1 MTKPERFFTG
11 KVIALVL
18 LALAVGLGIG
28 EFKRD
33 REQQEATKA
42 KQTYA
47 ERKAAKKAKEAADLQ
62 KPPGE
67 RIYQTSRGELL
78 VLGVN
83 IKPKGEPVQTVA
95 CFVWLGQSGQTAM
108 DCPQSPIDIDELV
121 NQRLDEQADIADG
134 RAQGLDHRY

>member
-1 MTKPERFFTG
+1 MTKPLGSLSGTLI
-11 KVIALVL
+11 VAVL
-18 LALAVGLGIG
+18 LALAVGFFIG
-28 EFKRD
+28 EVKRD
-33 REQQEATKA
+33 REQQEAAKA

-47 ERKAAKKAKEAADLQ
+47 ERKAARNAKETAALQ
-62 KPPGE
+62 KAPGE

-95 CFVWLGQSGQTAM
+95 CFVWLGQAGQSAM
-108 DCPQSPIDIDELV
+108 DCPQNPIDIDELV
-121 NQRLDEQADIADG
+121 NQRLDEQAEIADE